1 ASVKSIKTDTVI
13 VSYGNDTKN
22 DEVKFEDCRLPPRS
36 TKTEVLKVGDVVEAL
51 MKQDG
56 DAIFGWQKAK
66 IKELRGD
73 LAAIESVEGPHRMDI
88 VSSEHIRTLPVKC
101 TPLKQS
107 QFKHAKIHVPD
118 DLRNY
123 FRRPKSYADFA
134 ATVKSVFVEYDEKN
148 GDLLLSTFEEQA
160 VKRATILSDMYF
172 KDSRQ
177 KMQLLQRQE
186 EAARYLENSALNT
199 WAHVE
204 EFAVPF
210 DLMGLAIGSHGANI
224 QSAREIEGVED
235 IQLVESSDG
244 HTPVLFKVFAQNPEA
259 AAAAR
264 SQLEYAVESFD
275 VPRGMVGKVIGKS
288 GKTIQDIVDKSGVV
302 RVQIEGGDDRN
313 RVEENADKPVPFV
326 FTGTKDSISMAI
338 LLIEYHLR
346 HLKEMEEMRLSVDE
360 MQRQIYSRSTPP
372 PGGMNGNGYR
382 FERGGYEGGNF
393 GGGRGA
399 PYRGR
404 GRGGSFRGGFRQN
417 RGGGDQDERRR
428 IVDDEKGGE
437 KEESAE
443 RETRRSAVGRG
454 RGGPRRGELKLQLI
468 LSSVKYMSMNILH
481 NFSPFSGRGHPGQAV
496 NGSG

>member
-1 ASVKSIKTDTVI
+1 MEIEVRQGNGLFYKAFVKSIKADTVV
-13 VSYGNDTKN
+13 VSYGNDTKTE
-22 DEVKFEDCRLPPRS
+22 EVKFDDCRLPPRS
-36 TKTEVLKVGDVVEAL
+36 AKADTLKVGDIVEAL
-51 MKQDG
+51 MKQEG

-66 IKELRGD
+66 IKELKGD

-88 VSSEHIRTLPVKC
+88 VSLEHIRTLLVKC

-107 QFKHAKIHVPD
+107 QFKHAKIAVPE
-118 DLRNY
+118 DLRAY
-123 FRRPKSYADFA
+123 FKRPESYADFA
-134 ATVKSVFVEYDEKN
+134 ATVKSVFVEYDEEN
-148 GDLLLSTFEEQA
+148 GNLLLSTFEEQA

-186 EAARYLENSALNT
+186 EAARLLENTSMHT
-199 WAHVE
+199 SAHVE
-204 EFAVPF
+204 EFTVPF

-224 QSAREIEGVED
+224 QSARNIEGVED
-235 IQLVESSDG
+235 IQLVESNDG
-244 HTPVLFKVFAQNPEA
+244 HTPVLFKVFAQNAEA

-302 RVQIEGGDDRN
+302 RVQIEGGDGQN
-313 RVEENADKPVPFV
+313 RVDENVDEPVPFV
-326 FTGTKDSISMAI
+326 FTGTKDAISMAN

-360 MQRQIYSRSTPP
+360 MQRQLYSRSTPP
-372 PGGMNGNGYR
+372 PAGMNGNGYR
-382 FERGGYEGGNF
+382 FERAGYEGANF

-428 IVDDEKGGE
+428 PMDDEKGGE

-443 RETRRSAVGRG
+443 RDARRVASGRG
-454 RGGPRRGELKLQLI
+454 RGGPRRGGRQR
-468 LSSVKYMSMNILH
+468 
-481 NFSPFSGRGHPGQAV
+481 PSGTGGEWKRLRHGLGLLY
-496 NGSG
+496 